1 MDQTALL
8 ALLDQAATEVRA
20 ALADVIDWGPDDARE
35 GHYLSDLVADAAAL
49 RVLEPSGVAIL
60 SEESGWG
67 GNPDRSLVVVV
78 DPLDGSTNASRG
90 LPWYATSLC
99 ACDAEGPLAAVVM
112 NLVTGETF
120 EAVRGGGARRD
131 GKPLEPSGASSLG
144 HSLVV
149 VSGLPP
155 RSLGWRQFRALGAAA
170 LDLCAVA
177 SGHVD
182 AYLDFS
188 PDALACWDY
197 LGAMLV
203 CSEAGV
209 PMTDTFGRELMVLST
224 DERRNV
230 AAASTPQLLDEL
242 LAAHRS
248 TDR

>member
-1 MDQTALL
+1 MDQIALVDLLRQAAGEVRTALS
-8 ALLDQAATEVRA
+8 E
-20 ALADVIDWGPDDARE
+20 VIDWGPDTARE
-35 GHYLSDLVADAAAL
+35 GHYLSDLVADAAVL
-49 RVLEPSGVAIL
+49 RVLEPSGLAIL

-67 GNPDRSLVVVV
+67 GNADRSIVVVV

-99 ACDAEGPLAAVVM
+99 ACDSEGPLAAVVM
-112 NLVTGETF
+112 NLVSGETF
-120 EAVRGGGARRD
+120 EAVRGAGARRD
-131 GKPLEPSGASSLG
+131 GEPLAASGASSLG
-144 HSLVV
+144 ESLVV

-177 SGHVD
+177 CGQVD

-188 PDALACWDY
+188 TDALACWDY

-209 PMTDTFGRELMVLST
+209 PMVDAFGRELLVLSA

-230 AAASTPQLLDEL
+230 VAGATPQLLGEL
-242 LAAHRS
+242 LAAHGS
-248 TDR
+248 LDR